1 MIPYIPPSPVVQEL
15 HIYLGDDSAPPVWT
29 EITNTSGPSEHSL
42 LAGSTSFQS
51 SLTNYPTLTF
61 QVYSKDASFVPAQG
75 TPVKLSHNTWGDL
88 FGGTIQQTVISNIIG
103 TASVIT
109 ECQCTSWEQV
119 LANRL
124 LGFTGIINPGITENF
139 TGDGSNTSFALSQL
153 PVAILSIT
161 VNGAS
166 QTFNSDWPPTADW
179 NWWVDVYVVNQNPSN
194 PPLAGPPTP
203 DHLAIQY
210 DAVTTPSDTPPTF
223 TNVTAGYIVQQL
235 VAAIANEGI
244 TVVLDDA
251 GPIVDTITFTLQDTV
266 ASALSSLCTYLA
278 NGTENYQFW
287 IEPSTKILHFG
298 LVGGSAS
305 VAPWNLS
312 IADGSAGNA
321 LIQLSNTITSE
332 KYANAAIVDV
342 ADALGANTIPA
353 RFLGDGSATSFSVVY
368 PIGTAPAITRYPG
381 ATFPA
386 GGVVQTVGLT
396 GTTGSQWYYDVGG
409 TSITQQA
416 GDPVLAGGAHPDVL
430 DVQFTPL
437 LPQQQ
442 VYANTDEIAARQLIE
457 GGSGEHDLY
466 ISLSSVLPF
475 ALVSGTNLAQNYVD
489 GLKQLSGQISM
500 ATYRGGLKTGQSI
513 QVNIPQLKAVGE
525 YVVDQVTLTDSD
537 RLCLWSVTLIT
548 GAAIGDWKTAM
559 KGITGGGALTSSGIS
574 GGGGGGGGTT
584 GGAVSTVDAR
594 ILTAA
599 STTITLPTPARDG
612 DLATGVYQQDSA
624 AGRLVSGFTANL
636 IVWGTNVKVTTTQ
649 IDTTAG
655 TTSIFH
661 WVALGG
667 NWFPSGLPVTGVS

>member
-1 MIPYIPPSPVVQEL
+1 MIPYIPPSPGLQKL
-15 HIYLGDDSAPPVWT
+15 HIYLGDHSAPPVWT

-61 QVYSKDASFVPAQG
+61 RVYSKDASFVPAQG

-103 TASVIT
+103 TNSVIT

-119 LANRL
+119 LANRI
-124 LGFTGIINPGITENF
+124 LGLTGLISPGITENF
-139 TGDGSNTSFALSQL
+139 VGDGSNTSFGLSQL
-153 PVAILSIT
+153 PVAILSIK
-161 VNGAS
+161 VNGTN
-166 QTFNSDWPPTADW
+166 QTFNSDWPPTAQW
-179 NWWVDVYVVNQNPSN
+179 NWWVDVYVVNQNPSD
-194 PPLAGPPTP
+194 PPLTSS

-210 DAVTTPSDTPPTF
+210 DAVTTPSATPPTF
-223 TNVTAGYIVQQL
+223 SNVTAGYIVQQL
-235 VAAIANEGI
+235 VAAISNEGI

-266 ASALSSLCTYLA
+266 ASALSSLCSYLA

-353 RFLGDGSATSFSVVY
+353 RFDGDGSATSFSVVY
-368 PIGTAPAITRYPG
+368 PIGKTPSITRYPG

-475 ALVSGTNLAQNYVD
+475 ALVSGTNLAQSYVD
-489 GLKQLSGQISM
+489 GLKQLSGQIAM

-513 QVNIPQLKAVGE
+513 QVNIPQIKAVGT
-525 YVVDQVTLTDSD
+525 YVVDQVTLTDQD
-537 RLCLWSVTLIT
+537 RLCLWTVTLIT

-559 KGITGGGALTSSGIS
+559 KGITGGSALTSSGIS
-574 GGGGGGGGTT
+574 TGGGGGGTT

-599 STTITLPTPARDG
+599 STTITLPTPAHDG
-612 DLATGVYQQDSA
+612 DLATGVYQQDST
-624 AGRLVSGFTANL
+624 AGRVISGATANL
-636 IVWGTNVKVTTTQ
+636 IVWGTNVKSTTTQ
-649 IDTTAG
+649 IDTTQG

-667 NWFPSGLPVTGVS
+667 NWFPLGSPVTGVL